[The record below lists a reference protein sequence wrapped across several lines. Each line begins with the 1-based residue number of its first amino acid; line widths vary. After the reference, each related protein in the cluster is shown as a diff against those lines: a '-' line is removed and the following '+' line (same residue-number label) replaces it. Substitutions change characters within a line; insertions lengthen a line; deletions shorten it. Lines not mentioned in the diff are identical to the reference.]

1 MFSNEVL
8 SALVDSASCKKV
20 RALAQFNRASGA
32 AIGILGWVDPI
43 TLNNE
48 HYKYLEVE
56 ACLSTDMIKG
66 TIDSF
71 EIYNPAEIETPEVFE
86 ITLDTQ
92 AQTKVLKEYPISRQL
107 NVLREALTA
116 IVDQLGIST
125 DDNPAIKE
133 LREMNGYIDEILE
146 NNAAR
151 KEYFAESEDFI
162 YVSDAEV
169 AANFEATLDGGLH
182 EIYGART
189 TSLLPGV

>member
-1 MFSNEVL
+1 MDGFL
-8 SALVDSASCKKV
+8 KALVASATCEKQ
-20 RALAQFNRASGA
+20 RALVQFNRASGA

-48 HYKYLEVE
+48 HYRYVEVE
-56 ACLSTDMIKG
+56 ACLSTDLVRG

-71 EIYNPAEIETPEVFE
+71 EVYNPEEIETPEVFE
-86 ITLDTQ
+86 VTLNTQ

-107 NVLREALTA
+107 NILRGVLTT
-116 IVDQLGIST
+116 IVDQLGISSEE
-125 DDNPAIKE
+125 NPAVNE
-133 LREMNGYIDEILE
+133 LREMNGYIEEVLE

-151 KEYFAESEDFI
+151 KEYFAESENFI
-162 YVSDAEV
+162 YVSDAEA
-169 AANFEATLDGGLH
+169 AANYEATLDGGLH